1 MTDLF
6 LDMKKQDIFYKGD
19 FPGPAEDVG
28 LNFQM
33 MEKAGK
39 KVKYFN

>member
-1 MTDLF
+1 MSDLF
-6 LDMKKQDIFYKGD
+6 LDMKKEDIFYKGD

-28 LNFQM
+28 LNFLM

-39 KVKYFN
+39 RVKYIN

>member
-6 LDMKKQDIFYKGD
+6 LDMKKYDIYYKGS

-28 LNFQM
+28 LNF
-33 MEKAGK
+33 
-39 KVKYFN
+39 